1 MWEIRQLILGIHII
15 SAITWVGGVL
25 FVGWGVLPA
34 SRKLPF
40 TIQRRFFLSIMEW
53 THWLFTIVGFIV
65 IMTGVLLGT
74 IFGPLKNWSAILDT
88 TYGNIWLTALIVAVF
103 SLAWGVFVS
112 YPFAMKL
119 FRDITLWEN
128 ADIGYSKPL
137 LKRLINFIA
146 VESVEVLGFIT
157 LIYLMVII

>member
-1 MWEIRQLILGIHII
+1 MWEIRQLILGIHIF

-25 FVGWGVLPA
+25 FIGWGVLPA
-34 SRKLPF
+34 SQKLPF

-103 SLAWGVFVS
+103 SLRSEQHTSELQSRGH
-112 YPFAMKL
+112 
-119 FRDITLWEN
+119 
-128 ADIGYSKPL
+128 L
-137 LKRLINFIA
+137 LCRL
-146 VESVEVLGFIT
+146 L
-157 LIYLMVII
+157 L